1 MVIGT
6 AMHDLSHLKNLNV
19 LYVDDDIE
27 ACQTLGKT
35 LAYYFGRVHTATSA
49 PEAMAIFEQ
58 GECHL
63 LLVDYDMPEI
73 NGAEFLREIRKI
85 NSRIPAVIISAYDD
99 KEKLFNA
106 IELQLI
112 NYLVKPYSLVEL
124 KSVFRKVLKHID
136 QTGGLQ
142 KALSD
147 DVIYSFT
154 TKQLIH
160 GERTLSLPP
169 SEFKI
174 LEMLIINEGK
184 LIPYEALMGVI
195 SHNCTHKSLVNQVHK
210 LKKKLGIDVIQNVK
224 DLGYLYSKKTV

>member
-1 MVIGT
+1 
-6 AMHDLSHLKNLNV
+6 MHDLSHLKNLNV
-19 LYVDDDIE
+19 LYVDDDFE
-27 ACQTLGKT
+27 ACRTLGKI
-35 LAYYFGRVHTATSA
+35 LEYFFKSVYIATSA

-58 GECHL
+58 GQCHL
-63 LLVDYDMPEI
+63 LLVDYDMPQI
-73 NGAEFLREIRKI
+73 NGAEFLREIRKS

-124 KSVFRKVLKHID
+124 KAVFRKVLKHID

-142 KALSD
+142 KTLSD
-147 DVIYSFT
+147 DVVYSFT
-154 TKQLIH
+154 TKQLTH
-160 GERTLSLPP
+160 GDRIVPLPP

-174 LEMLIINEGK
+174 LEMLLTNEGK

-195 SHNCTHKSLVNQVHK
+195 SQNCTHKSLVNQVHK